1 MPNRRFGLF
10 DFNPDT
16 GELLREGRTVR
27 LQAQP
32 ARLLALLI
40 AARGEIVTRESLHDA
55 LWPDG
60 TTVDFD
66 RGLNF
71 AIAQVRSALGDSAE
85 SPAFIRTVPKRGYQF
100 IAPVSE
106 SAPSETAA
114 VAEPVATAAAEGPGV
129 RRRLMYV
136 LGIAAVAEVAA
147 IAFAVIKGSRPAE
160 KRIAVA
166 HFENETGDPAFDRF
180 ARTLT
185 DSVVASLT
193 SQTTGRYGV
202 IGNAA
207 ILGRSRRFQ
216 DLDEIAATLKAE
228 YVIVG
233 QVQRD
238 GAGIRVLAHLI
249 RMPGKTHLKVSR
261 QMITPATSETQSAEQ
276 IVGDLIGLL
285 NSPPPASK

>member
-16 GELLREGRTVR
+16 GELFREGRAVR

-40 AARGEIVTRESLHDA
+40 AARGEIVTRESLRDA

-71 AIAQVRSALGDSAE
+71 AIAQVRTALGDSAD

-100 IAPVSE
+100 IAPLSGPPQVE
-106 SAPSETAA
+106 PA
-114 VAEPVATAAAEGPGV
+114 VVEPIAAEPVAERRGH
-129 RRRLMYV
+129 RRRTVYR
-136 LGIAAVAEVAA
+136 LGIAAAAAVAA
-147 IAFAVIKGSRPAE
+147 ISIAVIRESRPTEA
-160 KRIAVA
+160 RIAVA
-166 HFENETGDPAFDRF
+166 RFENETGSPDFDRF
-180 ARTLT
+180 SGTIT

-193 SQTTGRYGV
+193 SQTAGRYGV
-202 IGNAA
+202 IGNAM
-207 ILGRSRRFQ
+207 ILRRSRSFQ
-216 DLDEIAATLKAE
+216 DLDEIASTLKAE

-238 GAGIRVLAHLI
+238 GPRIRVLAHLI

-261 QMITPATSETQSAEQ
+261 LDVDSSRSEAQFAEH
-276 IVGDLIGLL
+276 IVGDLIGRL
-285 NSPPPASK
+285 NSLSPATK

>member
-10 DFNPDT
+10 EFNPDT
-16 GELLREGRTVR
+16 GELWREGRVVR

-100 IAPVSE
+100 VAPVSE
-106 SAPSETAA
+106 PAVTEAPVERA
-114 VAEPVATAAAEGPGV
+114 VAAREMLS
-129 RRRLMYV
+129 RRTIYL
-136 LGIAAVAEVAA
+136 LGIAAAGVVGSAGM
-147 IAFAVIKGSRPAE
+147 AVLMRARPAE
-160 KRIAVA
+160 QRIAVA
-166 HFENETGDPAFDRF
+166 HFENETGDPEFDRF
-180 ARTLT
+180 AVTLT

-193 SQTTGRYGV
+193 SQTAGRYGV

-207 ILGRSRRFQ
+207 ILRRSRRFQ
-216 DLDEIAATLKAE
+216 DLDEIAATLKVQ

-238 GAGIRVLAHLI
+238 GAQVRVLAHLI
-249 RMPGKTHLKVSR
+249 RMPAKTHVIVSR
-261 QMITPATSETQSAEQ
+261 QAVDSAASEALYGER
-276 IVGDLIGLL
+276 IVADLASRL
-285 NSPPPASK
+285 NLPNTADR

>member
-1 MPNRRFGLF
+1 MPHRRFGLF

-16 GELLREGRTVR
+16 GELFREGRIVR

-100 IAPVSE
+100 IAPISE
-106 SAPSETAA
+106 PAATEMAEAIPVVTRRGSPRVAYRVGVAA
-114 VAEPVATAAAEGPGV
+114 VLGVVA
-129 RRRLMYV
+129 
-136 LGIAAVAEVAA
+136 ISVAMMM
-147 IAFAVIKGSRPAE
+147 GSRHGEA
-160 KRIAVA
+160 RIAVA

-180 ARTLT
+180 AGTLT
-185 DSVVASLT
+185 DSVVATLT
-193 SQTTGRYGV
+193 SQTAGRYGV

-207 ILGRSRRFQ
+207 ILRRSRQFQ
-216 DLDEIAATLKAE
+216 DLDEIASTLKAE

-238 GAGIRVLAHLI
+238 GARFRVLAHLI
-249 RMPGKTHLKVSR
+249 RMPAKTHLKVSR
-261 QMITPATSETQSAEQ
+261 QEVDAGTSETQSGEH
-276 IVGDLIGLL
+276 IVSDLIGTL
-285 NSPPPASK
+285 NSPPPARN

>member
-1 MPNRRFGLF
+1 
-10 DFNPDT
+10 
-16 GELLREGRTVR
+16 LLREGRMVR

-32 ARLLALLI
+32 ARLLGLLI

-85 SPAFIRTVPKRGYQF
+85 SPTFIRTVPKRGYQF
-100 IAPVSE
+100 IAPISE
-106 SAPSETAA
+106 PATSQAPVAGPA
-114 VAEPVATAAAEGPGV
+114 PPPAEP
-129 RRRLMYV
+129 RRVLSRRMMYV
-136 LGIAAVAEVAA
+136 LGIAGAAEVAA
-147 IAFAVIKGSRPAE
+147 IGFAVINRARPVE
-160 KRIAVA
+160 RRIAVA

-180 ARTLT
+180 AGTLT
-185 DSVVASLT
+185 DSVVALLT
-193 SQTTGRYGV
+193 SQTSGRYGV

-207 ILGRSRRFQ
+207 ILRRSRKFQ
-216 DLDEIAATLKAE
+216 DLDEIAATLKVE

-238 GAGIRVLAHLI
+238 GPRFRVLAHLI
-249 RMPGKTHLKVSR
+249 RMPGQTHLKVSR
-261 QMITPATSETQSAEQ
+261 QEVNSDTSENQSGER
-276 IVGDLIGLL
+276 IVTDLIGTLT
-285 NSPPPASK
+285 SPPSTSN